1 LSRLYSTS
9 IFFKQSW
16 YAFFRSSGALKHKID
31 AIGKVTDHCKF
42 ILGEAYLK
50 GKNYNLPWTTEVHID
65 PMSISLA
72 NGTCLWVDPVADTNE
87 EVKCMAIGCH
97 KDRIKP
103 YAKFRL

>member
-1 LSRLYSTS
+1 L
-9 IFFKQSW
+9 FKKNRGCVSPDEAEQ
-16 YAFFRSSGALKHKID
+16 KID